1 MFGLFLTV
9 PYPMILITS
18 GIVSYTKLMKNRVT
32 LIARWLYWQSDIKV
46 WHSYINCDGQMYN
59 VTKCTW

>member
-32 LIARWLYWQSDIKV
+32 LIARWLYWQ
-46 WHSYINCDGQMYN
+46 
-59 VTKCTW
+59 